1 MSDKKI
7 IKGKSGV
14 AFYEY
19 TSWAHR
25 YKKIDI
31 NGKIKLCKKKGF
43 KTEEEAIESYNKY
56 KKEFEEEL
64 KKFHITVDKDITIR
78 EYLTHWF
85 DNIYSERI
93 ESKTKMVGL
102 YILNSLILPNIE
114 YDIKVSLTT
123 KEYLDDILE
132 KASKYTKCSGY
143 AARGMIILAFK
154 DAYKGGYIN
163 YKVALQTKAYIREK
177 PNIRIF
183 SRFQLKRFLN
193 TVKNNSYYLEILLGV
208 FCGLRKGEIYGLKFK
223 DFDLENNIL
232 SINRQLK
239 LEFEYKDN
247 KIVSS
252 KLVEAPPK
260 TPESKR
266 KLKFPEIIKIE
277 LIKRAELVEENKR
290 KYDYKDNDYIS
301 CQKNGL
307 PHYPGCLNKV
317 LYKIC
322 NELSLPSISVHSLR
336 HMCATILIESG
347 VTLAKIAAF
356 LGHTSIHTTFEYYC
370 EVMDEKQ
377 KILNFI
383 NDNFSEEIIE
393 NET

>member
-163 YKVALQTKAYIREK
+163 YNVALQTKAYIREK

-347 VTLAKIAAF
+347 VTLAKITAF

>member
-7 IKGKSGV
+7 IKGKSGI

-132 KASKYTKCSGY
+132 KRKILKLSKDTF
-143 AARGMIILAFK
+143 LK
-154 DAYKGGYIN
+154 DAIIFKN
-163 YKVALQTKAYIREK
+163 LSSTKVSL
-177 PNIRIF
+177 
-183 SRFQLKRFLN
+183 
-193 TVKNNSYYLEILLGV
+193 NSYSNGKILD
-208 FCGLRKGEIYGLKFK
+208 FCFK
-223 DFDLENNIL
+223 DFPFLAFWSKVNAPFVCIEPW
-232 SINRQLK
+232 
-239 LEFEYKDN
+239 YTTADN
-247 KIVSS
+247 
-252 KLVEAPPK
+252 
-260 TPESKR
+260 
-266 KLKFPEIIKIE
+266 
-277 LIKRAELVEENKR
+277 
-290 KYDYKDNDYIS
+290 YDN
-301 CQKNGL
+301 
-307 PHYPGCLNKV
+307 
-317 LYKIC
+317 
-322 NELSLPSISVHSLR
+322 
-336 HMCATILIESG
+336 
-347 VTLAKIAAF
+347 
-356 LGHTSIHTTFEYYC
+356 C
-370 EVMDEKQ
+370 EVNYCNKENMLHLKVGEKFNCGYTI
-377 KILNFI
+377 KFN
-383 NDNFSEEIIE
+383 
-393 NET
+393 